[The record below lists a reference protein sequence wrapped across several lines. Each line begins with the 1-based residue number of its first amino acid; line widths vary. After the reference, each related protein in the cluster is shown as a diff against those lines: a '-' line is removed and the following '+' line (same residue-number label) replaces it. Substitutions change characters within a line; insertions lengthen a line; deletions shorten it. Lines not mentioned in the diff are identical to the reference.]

1 MRIPTNIPETPMG
14 ETDQDSFFKSKEKFQ
29 QQLQDIFQTILRLT
43 GPDQFDQLC
52 QWLEYNQY
60 CTIDDFYDSS
70 YNDPEKFD
78 TKGPATEYKWKGKMN
93 HLSPI
98 VAQKLK
104 CFVRWMTHEDRHY
117 ELHDEFLATLTRDN
131 YLKFR
136 HMHSLSFSTSSP
148 SHHEPSTLKT
158 SFSGESK
165 HQTPSE
171 SQTALNN
178 YKKGPQRKAFFS
190 QQEEISDDDEYANA
204 EEQFSTDPEP
214 EEHSPYSVYQSSF
227 HPKMPQKSFPPPNIW
242 ETPSESTQQMIIE
255 HNKKVKLNNPTPYPS
270 GSKTKPNLTLGKPT
284 PAPQQVHQHSQ
295 DEPTEEPPPDPSTQ
309 TLVKKCLAESG
320 IDPTDIQ
327 NVMPVS
333 YAKRN
338 ISPHESSRQIQT
350 HHRYVF
356 ARVNQSKHHNCDDLD
371 PTDTPIAVL
380 TALQAPSDDTY
391 NPKCTHSLMEIQ
403 CNHSQYPILMKK
415 KCTHNPSA
423 SQVSKSYH
431 PNPVT
436 FPYPPDPGEHVL
448 ETSSAPTTLVERDKL
463 DVSSLIPSEGEMECS
478 FSWTCPFKSPTS
490 STSCFGEPTLG
501 KLNQETDFY
510 MTKPVPKPSSG
521 ANRVSVCHSSLV
533 TKEHFYGE
541 NFIHDF
547 PKSWKHIKE
556 VDWGDKLKLNYTTY
570 GYMLME
576 IDWGGK
582 FNYTSCG
589 HPIANWQGH
598 ETHSTGHK
606 TSEVDRGGHDPNGS
620 DNPPPMSIINL
631 DDLLGRTFLLPMDQ
645 NGERKRATISEH
657 VKDLCQQQVSREDQP
672 RFKLK
677 IDGDQLDDL
686 ISYNQLMEYIEDK
699 TDTGPL
705 EDGLYRFKCIKD
717 HKGPYTSSDPEYN
730 GSSYN
735 LLIEWEPGEQTW
747 EPLSNIIAS
756 DPYTCAVY
764 AKEHNLLNTPRWKLL
779 KRHARTARRLIRTLK
794 KSKYRQARASR
805 KYKHG
810 CEVPRDYAHALQLD
824 IHNGNNKWKEAID
837 LEIEQIKEYQ
847 VFTDVGNEYLQAL
860 TREKLNIVGGPEFEE
875 LQGHVLVMYKALY
888 GTRLG
893 GACWHDKFLDIL
905 HHMGFKTSEVDW
917 GGQDPNPNHVSESLL
932 SEVDWGAHN
941 PDADDPEQLTGESI
955 QSFLTF
961 IVQLQWLVALGRHY
975 LHKSLPCPSLW

>member
-1 MRIPTNIPETPMG
+1 MRTPTNIPETPMG
-14 ETDQDSFFKSKEKFQ
+14 GTEQDSFSKSKEKFQ
-29 QQLQDIFQTILRLT
+29 KQLQDIFQTTLKLT
-43 GPDQFDQLC
+43 SPDQFDQLC
-52 QWLEYNQY
+52 QWMEYKQY
-60 CTIDDFYDSS
+60 LTIDDFNHSS

-78 TKGPATEYKWKGKMN
+78 TEGPATEYKWKGKMN
-93 HLSPI
+93 HLSAN

-104 CFVRWMTHEDRHY
+104 SFVRWMTHEDRPY
-117 ELHDEFLATLTRDN
+117 ELHDDFLATLTRER

-136 HMHSLSFSTSSP
+136 HMYIQSFSVSSP
-148 SHHEPSTLKT
+148 SHHEPY
-158 SFSGESK
+158 K
-165 HQTPSE
+165 HQV
-171 SQTALNN
+171 
-178 YKKGPQRKAFFS
+178 KKGAQRKAFFS

-204 EEQFSTDPEP
+204 EEKFSTDPEP
-214 EEHSPYSVYQSSF
+214 EEHSPYSVYQSSP
-227 HPKMPQKSFPPPNIW
+227 HPKMPQKSFLPPNIW
-242 ETPSESTQQMIIE
+242 ETLSESTKQMTIE

-270 GSKTKPNLTLGKPT
+270 GSKTKPKSTLGKPT

-295 DEPTEEPPPDPSTQ
+295 DEPTEKPTPDTSTH
-309 TLVKKCLAESG
+309 TLVNKCLAESG

-327 NVMPVS
+327 NVMSVS
-333 YAKRN
+333 YAQRN
-338 ISPHESSRQIQT
+338 ISPHESSRQIQP
-350 HHRYVF
+350 HQRYVF

-371 PTDTPIAVL
+371 LTDTPSAVP

-391 NPKCTHSLMEIQ
+391 IPKCTHSLMETQ

-415 KCTHNPSA
+415 NCTHNPST
-423 SQVSKSYH
+423 SHFSKSYH

-463 DVSSLIPSEGEMECS
+463 DLSCLIPPKGEMES
-478 FSWTCPFKSPTS
+478 SVSWTCPFKSPTS
-490 STSCFGEPTLG
+490 SILCFGEPTLG
-501 KLNQETDFY
+501 KLNQETDSY
-510 MTKPVPKPSSG
+510 MTK
-521 ANRVSVCHSSLV
+521 HM
-533 TKEHFYGE
+533 TKNGEHFYVE

-556 VDWGDKLKLNYTTY
+556 VDWGDQLKLIYTTY

-589 HPIANWQGH
+589 YPMAKWQGH
-598 ETHSTGHK
+598 ETHPTEHK
-606 TSEVDRGGHDPNGS
+606 TSEVDWGGHDPNGS

-631 DDLLGRTFLLPMDQ
+631 DDLLGRTFLLPMDE
-645 NGERKRATISEH
+645 NGERKRATISDH
-657 VKDLCQQQVSREDQP
+657 VKDQL

-686 ISYNQLMEYIEDK
+686 ISYNQLMEYLEDK

-705 EDGLYRFKCIKD
+705 EDGFYRFKCIID
-717 HKGPYTSSDPEYN
+717 HKRPYTSSDPEYN

-735 LLIEWEPGEQTW
+735 LLIEWETGEQTW

-764 AKEHNLLNTPRWKLL
+764 AKEHNLLNTPGW
-779 KRHARTARRLIRTLK
+779 K
-794 KSKYRQARASR
+794 KSKYRQVRASR

-810 CEVPRDYAHALQLD
+810 WEVPRDYTHAPQLD

-847 VFTDVGNEYLQAL
+847 VFTDVGNAYLQAL
-860 TREKLNIVGGPEFEE
+860 TREKLYIVGGPEFEE

-888 GTRLG
+888 GTRSG
-893 GACWHDKFLDIL
+893 GACWHDKFFDIL

-917 GGQDPNPNHVSESLL
+917 GGHDPNPNHVNESLL

-941 PDADDPEQLTGESI
+941 PDSDDPEQLTGESI

-961 IVQLQWLVALGRHY
+961 VVQLQWLVALGRLY

>member
-1 MRIPTNIPETPMG
+1 MPQT
-14 ETDQDSFFKSKEKFQ
+14 SFF
-29 QQLQDIFQTILRLT
+29 
-43 GPDQFDQLC
+43 
-52 QWLEYNQY
+52 
-60 CTIDDFYDSS
+60 
-70 YNDPEKFD
+70 
-78 TKGPATEYKWKGKMN
+78 
-93 HLSPI
+93 
-98 VAQKLK
+98 
-104 CFVRWMTHEDRHY
+104 
-117 ELHDEFLATLTRDN
+117 
-131 YLKFR
+131 
-136 HMHSLSFSTSSP
+136 
-148 SHHEPSTLKT
+148 
-158 SFSGESK
+158 
-165 HQTPSE
+165 
-171 SQTALNN
+171 
-178 YKKGPQRKAFFS
+178 
-190 QQEEISDDDEYANA
+190 
-204 EEQFSTDPEP
+204 
-214 EEHSPYSVYQSSF
+214 
-227 HPKMPQKSFPPPNIW
+227 PPNTW
-242 ETPSESTQQMIIE
+242 ETLSESTKQMNIE

-270 GSKTKPNLTLGKPT
+270 GSKTKPNPTLGKPT

-295 DEPTEEPPPDPSTQ
+295 DEPTEEPPPDTSTQ
-309 TLVKKCLAESG
+309 TLVNKCLAESG

-327 NVMPVS
+327 DVMPVS

-338 ISPHESSRQIQT
+338 ISSHESSRQIQP
-350 HHRYVF
+350 HQRYVF
-356 ARVNQSKHHNCDDLD
+356 ARVNQSKHHNGDDLD
-371 PTDTPIAVL
+371 PTDTPSAVP

-391 NPKCTHSLMEIQ
+391 NPKCTHSLMETQ
-403 CNHSQYPILMKK
+403 CHHSQYPILMKK
-415 KCTHNPSA
+415 NCTHNPST

-431 PNPVT
+431 TNPVT

-463 DVSSLIPSEGEMECS
+463 DLSSLIPPRGETES
-478 FSWTCPFKSPTS
+478 PFSWSCPFKSSTS
-490 STSCFGEPTLG
+490 STLCFGEPTLG

-510 MTKPVPKPSSG
+510 MTKDMPKPSSG
-521 ANRVSVCHSSLV
+521 ANRVSVSHSSLV
-533 TKEHFYGE
+533 TKNGEHFYGE

-556 VDWGDKLKLNYTTY
+556 VDWGDKLKFNYTTY

-582 FNYTSCG
+582 LNYTSCG
-589 HPIANWQGH
+589 HPMANWQGH
-598 ETHSTGHK
+598 ETHPTGHK
-606 TSEVDRGGHDPNGS
+606 TSEVDWGGHDPNGS

-631 DDLLGRTFLLPMDQ
+631 DDLLGRTFLLPMDE

-657 VKDLCQQQVSREDQP
+657 VKDQL

-686 ISYNQLMEYIEDK
+686 ISYNQLIEYLEDK
-699 TDTGPL
+699 TDTGTL

-717 HKGPYTSSDPEYN
+717 HKGPHTFSDPEYN

-735 LLIEWEPGEQTW
+735 LLIEWETGEHTW

-764 AKEHNLLNTPRWKLL
+764 AKEHNLLNTPGWKLL

-794 KSKYRQARASR
+794 KSKYRQAKASR

-810 CEVPRDYAHALQLD
+810 WEVPRDYAHAPQLD

-847 VFTDVGNEYLQAL
+847 VFTDVGNAYLQAL
-860 TREKLNIVGGPEFEE
+860 TREKLYNVGGPEFEE

-888 GTRLG
+888 GTRSG
-893 GACWHDKFLDIL
+893 GACWHDKFFDIL

-917 GGQDPNPNHVSESLL
+917 GGHDPNPNHVNESLL

-961 IVQLQWLVALGRHY
+961 IVQLQCLVALGRLY